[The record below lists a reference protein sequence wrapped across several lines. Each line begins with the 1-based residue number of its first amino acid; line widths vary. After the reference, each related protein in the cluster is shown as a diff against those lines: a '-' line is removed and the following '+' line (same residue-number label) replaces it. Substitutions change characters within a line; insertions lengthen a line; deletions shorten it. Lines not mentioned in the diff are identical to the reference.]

1 MNTDRKLLYGYT
13 PEQYSDRLAKQR
25 SIAAM
30 PAGEDGF
37 STSGSGYLQS
47 WEESYLKR
55 LLAANDQLEPD
66 DPQSPIQRNN
76 QPMASNI
83 STNWK
88 DDDGNYTPAVAFSAA
103 LLDDKTGG
111 SFKNTLNNQG
121 DGDDRQEWLNNHYG
135 GRGLGYMG
143 QNKFHRQ
150 PSAYGPGTTYN
161 MDERKANVQAN
172 ALRFFRSRGYR
183 V

>member
-13 PEQYSDRLAKQR
+13 PEQYADHLAEQR

-30 PAGEDGF
+30 PDGEDGL
-37 STSGSGYLQS
+37 STSGNGFSQS
-47 WEESYLKR
+47 TEESYLKR
-55 LLAANDQLEPD
+55 LLASNDQLELD

-88 DDDGNYTPAVAFSAA
+88 DDDGNYMPAVAFSKA
-103 LLDDKTGG
+103 LLDDETGG
-111 SFKNTLNNQG
+111 SFKDTLNNQS
-121 DGDDRQEWLNNHYG
+121 DGDRQEWLNNHHG

-172 ALRFFRSRGYR
+172 ALRCFRSRGYR

>member
-1 MNTDRKLLYGYT
+1 MNADRKLLYDYT
-13 PEQYSDRLAKQR
+13 PEQYADRLAEQR

-30 PAGEDGF
+30 PDGEGGW
-37 STSGSGYLQS
+37 STSGSGFSQS
-47 WEESYLKR
+47 MEESYLKR

-76 QPMASNI
+76 QPMASYI
-83 STNWK
+83 SPNWK
-88 DDDGNYTPAVAFSAA
+88 KNNVDYWPAYSFKKA

-111 SFKNTLNNQG
+111 SFKDTLNNQS
-121 DGDDRQEWLNNHYG
+121 DGQRQEWLNNHHG

-150 PSAYGPGTTYN
+150 PTSN
-161 MDERKANVQAN
+161 
-172 ALRFFRSRGYR
+172 
-183 V
+183 